1 VVEDPVETV
10 TVAVP
15 VQPAAE
21 VPVTVYVPAVVN
33 EPIADVPPLLHK

>member
-15 VQPAAE
+15 VQPAE

-33 EPIADVPPLLHK
+33 EPVADVPALLHK